1 MLGGPPQPQFPQVQQ
16 QRVLADIVENNA
28 QAFTQIS
35 GLETLRQRVRE
46 YAFSREEKR
55 KHLRQTSHPVFSHSQ
70 QLAAP
75 SFNPAAYG
83 MPTLPA
89 QPTHPPLPL
98 WTPPQPQPAP
108 RPASS
113 YLPLQ
118 TRESGRA
125 LLPPSPLL
133 HSISPNS
140 RPVPWTRTAVPAMGQ
155 TAQRRSSAIRREQSV
170 VASAPMS

>member
-1 MLGGPPQPQFPQVQQ
+1 MLGLERAAHQPSAQQ
-16 QRVLADIVENNA
+16 QRVLLADIVENNA

-46 YAFSREEKR
+46 YAFSREETR

-83 MPTLPA
+83 MPPLPA
-89 QPTHPPLPL
+89 QPSRPPLPL

-113 YLPLQ
+113 YQPLQ
-118 TRESGRA
+118 TREGSRA

-140 RPVPWTRTAVPAMGQ
+140 RPVPWTRTAIPATGQ
-155 TAQRRSSAIRREQSV
+155 TAQRRRSAGHRQQSV
-170 VASAPMS
+170 VANA